1 MISFIT
7 WCAVGAFSG
16 VVFSSF
22 FEWTL
27 HRFIMHRPL
36 GPFRY
41 PFEAHAIVHH
51 QTFKADHTYHLIN
64 EEDKK
69 TIPMAW
75 WNGPVLVFF
84 CQMPMLIAAIIWQ
97 KWAILV
103 GGAVACS
110 AYYATYEYIHWCMH
124 LPRKRFVER
133 SGVFFRLNGHHLLH
147 HRYMGK
153 NFNVVFPLADLLLG
167 TLVIRSQIKF
177 AQPQGPFIPNVQPK
191 LTNHAAHA

>member
-1 MISFIT
+1 
-7 WCAVGAFSG
+7 
-16 VVFSSF
+16 
-22 FEWTL
+22 
-27 HRFIMHRPL
+27 
-36 GPFRY
+36 
-41 PFEAHAIVHH
+41 
-51 QTFKADHTYHLIN
+51 
-64 EEDKK
+64 
-69 TIPMAW
+69 
-75 WNGPVLVFF
+75 
-84 CQMPMLIAAIIWQ
+84 MLIAAIIWQ

-133 SGVFFRLNGHHLLH
+133 SGIFFRLNGHHLLH

-191 LTNHAAHA
+191 LNQQPAHS